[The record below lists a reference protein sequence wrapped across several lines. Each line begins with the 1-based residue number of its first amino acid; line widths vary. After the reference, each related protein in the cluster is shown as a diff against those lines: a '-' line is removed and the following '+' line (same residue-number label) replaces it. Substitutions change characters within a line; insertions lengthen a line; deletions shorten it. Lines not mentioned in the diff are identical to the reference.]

1 MKKLTKSKR
10 QQRQQRLGRDRSR
23 AMPEV
28 KRLVEKHGRT
38 VVLWCIGQ
46 LREYERK
53 VEQLAEFKREAARL
67 EREIS
72 Q

>member
-1 MKKLTKSKR
+1 MRKLTKSKR
-10 QQRQQRLGRDRSR
+10 QQWLERGRSR

-28 KRLVEKHGRT
+28 KRLVKKHGGT
-38 VVLWCIGQ
+38 VVLWCISQ

-53 VEQLAEFKREAARL
+53 VKQLAELKREAAKL